1 MVDLPSREWR
11 VAPSIIVLK
20 AAGALLLAALAV
32 TADGRGLFL
41 AGIAALGFAGL
52 AVRDLLARVRLTAG
66 PAGIT
71 VISGFSGRHHIPWP
85 QLEHIRV
92 DSRSRYGTRMELL
105 ELDTGD
111 NVHLFSKFDLGEPVV
126 PVAEVLMRMRP

>member
-20 AAGALLLAALAV
+20 VIGAVLLAVLAL

-41 AGIAALGFAGL
+41 AGIAALGLAGL
-52 AVRDLLARVRLTAG
+52 AVRDLLARVRLAADHHG
-66 PAGIT
+66 VT
-71 VISGFSGRHHIPWP
+71 VITGFSGRHHIPWP
-85 QLEHIRV
+85 QIERIRV
-92 DSRSRYGTRMELL
+92 DSRARYGTRMQLL

-111 NVHLFSKFDLGEPVV
+111 NIHLFSKFDLGEPVV